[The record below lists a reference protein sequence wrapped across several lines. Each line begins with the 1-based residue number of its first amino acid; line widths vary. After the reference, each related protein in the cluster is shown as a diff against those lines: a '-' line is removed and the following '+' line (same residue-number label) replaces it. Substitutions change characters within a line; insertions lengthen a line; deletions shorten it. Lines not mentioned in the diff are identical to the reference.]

1 MKRKI
6 LAAALAFLMLCGCA
20 GKNVGDPNTDQ
31 NDKVEKAPY
40 TLAVADELL
49 NSGAFEGSE
58 MQPVDAR
65 VASALYEIEAED
77 IVECVIYIAANSW
90 ASADELAVF
99 VMSDEQAAIDA
110 EAAFRARVK
119 SQLEVMGMYA
129 PNSVPRLEGAFISRR
144 ENTVVFAIGDPDII
158 ASIKSIH

>member
-20 GKNVGDPNTDQ
+20 GKNVADPNTDK

-58 MQPVDAR
+58 MQPVPMQ
-65 VASALYEIEAED
+65 VASVLYGIEAED
-77 IVECVIYIAANSW
+77 IVECVIYIAANTS

-110 EAAFRARVK
+110 EAVFHTRVE
-119 SQLEVMGMYA
+119 SQLKVVGQYA
-129 PNSVPRLEGAFISRR
+129 PNAVPRLEGAFISRR
-144 ENTVVFAIGDPDII
+144 ENTVVFAIGDPDVI